1 MKILV
6 CFKIEHDLDT
16 VMERD
21 WTGACLERFDISYTQ
36 RMINCYDEAA
46 LECALR
52 LKDAGGAR
60 GREVQVDAITVGAG
74 RNDLFYKNMFA
85 VGIGNVIQLETG
97 GDLRF
102 CPNRVAQLI
111 AERAEG
117 YDLIL
122 TGRQSSSGGNG
133 STPFALARLL
143 KLPCVSNV
151 TSLEWVGAGLRVK
164 FETDWGFRSGTLTG
178 PSVCAVGNSS
188 CPYLRV
194 ATLREKL
201 SVSSKR
207 PQVVPVELPEGE
219 AALLGPDPLPTA
231 LCCEKGGRA
240 CRMLTGDD
248 LRANMRLLYRE
259 YIKEGLT

>member
-1 MKILV
+1 
-6 CFKIEHDLDT
+6 
-16 VMERD
+16 MERD
-21 WTGACLERFDISYTQ
+21 WAGASLERFDISYTQ

-52 LKDAGGAR
+52 LKDAGRAR
-60 GREVQVDAITVGAG
+60 EQEVRVDAITVGAG
-74 RNDLFYKNMFA
+74 RNDIFYKNMFA
-85 VGIGNVIQLETG
+85 VGIEDVIQLETSS
-97 GDLRF
+97 DLRF

-111 AERAEG
+111 AGRAGG

-122 TGRQSSSGGNG
+122 SGRQSSSGGNG
-133 STPFALARLL
+133 STPFALAQMLG
-143 KLPCVSNV
+143 LPCVNNV
-151 TSLEWVGAGLRVK
+151 TLLEWGDAGLRVK

-178 PSVCAVGNSS
+178 PAVCAIGNSN

-207 PQVVPVELPEGE
+207 PQITPAELPEG
-219 AALLGPDPLPTA
+219 AAACLGPDPIPTA
-231 LCCEKGGRA
+231 LCSEKRGRT

-248 LRANMRLLYRE
+248 MRANMRVLYRE
-259 YIKEGLT
+259 YLKEGRT

>member
-6 CFKIEHDLDT
+6 CFKIEHDLDS

-21 WTGACLERFDISYTQ
+21 WAEASLETFDISYTQ

-52 LKDAGGAR
+52 LKDAGGAQ
-60 GREVQVDAITVGAG
+60 GREVQVDAVTVGAG

-85 VGIGNVIQLETG
+85 VGIQNILQLETR

-102 CPNRVAQLI
+102 CPGRVAQVI
-111 AERAEG
+111 AQRAGG

-122 TGRQSSSGGNG
+122 TGRQTSSGGNG
-133 STPFALARLL
+133 SVPFALARLL

-151 TSLEWVGAGLRVK
+151 VRLEWAETGLRVK
-164 FETDWGFRSGTLTG
+164 FETDWGFRSGTLAG
-178 PSVCAVGNSS
+178 PAVCAVGNSNS
-188 CPYLRV
+188 PYLRV

-201 SVSSKR
+201 SVSSKC
-207 PQVVPVELPEGE
+207 PQIIPVELPET
-219 AALLGPDPLPTA
+219 AAGLGADPVPVA
-231 LCCEKGGRA
+231 LRREKRGRA

-248 LRANMRLLYRE
+248 LRANMRLLYQQ
-259 YIKEGLT
+259 YIKEGRT